1 MTEVIKND
9 NFLRACRKEKTD
21 FTPVWLMRQAG
32 RYLPEYMEIKNK
44 SSFIEMCKTPEVACE
59 ITLQPLRRF
68 DLDASI
74 IFADIL
80 LPLEG
85 MGINFEFTKGDGPV
99 IHNPVRNRAD
109 IDAIKPITPEE
120 DVDYLL
126 EAIKLTKK
134 ELDGKIPLI
143 GFCGAPFTLA
153 SYMIEGGGSKN
164 YLHAKKL
171 MYTDPESWDV
181 MMTKITDI
189 LIGYLKAQINVGVNA
204 VQIFDSWAGCL
215 SPNDYKQYA
224 LPYTKRL
231 IKEVSGTVPV
241 INFSTNTATYLDIVK
256 EAGGDVVGLDWKVN
270 LIDGWNQLGDVA
282 VQGNMDPAVL
292 FSDEK
297 TIRAKAKEVIDSAG
311 GRQGHIFNLGHGIIL
326 GTPPENVKILVDAV
340 HEFSTK

>member
-1 MTEVIKND
+1 MGND
-9 NFLRACRKEKTD
+9 NFLRACRKEETD

-32 RYLPEYMEIKNK
+32 RYLQEYMDIKNK

-59 ITLQPLRRF
+59 ITMQPLRRF

-99 IHNPVRNRAD
+99 IHNPVRSRAD
-109 IDAIKPITPEE
+109 IDAIKEITPEE
-120 DVDYLL
+120 DVSYLM

-134 ELDGKIPLI
+134 EIDGKVPLI

-181 MMTKITDI
+181 MMTKITDM
-189 LIGYLKAQINVGVNA
+189 LVKYLKAQINAGVQA

-215 SPNDYKQYA
+215 SKNDYSKYA

-231 IKEVSGTVPV
+231 IKEVTGEVPV
-241 INFSTNTATYLDIVK
+241 INFSTNTGTYLDVIK
-256 EAGGDVVGLDWKVN
+256 QAGGDVIGLDWKVD
-270 LIDGWNQLGDVA
+270 LMDGWNQLGDVA

-297 TIRAKAKEVIDSAG
+297 TIRAKVKEVIDSAA
-311 GRQGHIFNLGHGIIL
+311 GRKGHIFNLGHGIIL

-340 HEFSTK
+340 HEFSAK

>member
-1 MTEVIKND
+1 MGND

-32 RYLPEYMEIKNK
+32 RYLKEYMDIKNK

-68 DLDASI
+68 DLDAAI

-80 LPLEG
+80 LPLEA

-109 IDAIKPITPEE
+109 IDAIREITPEE
-120 DVDYLL
+120 DVSYLM

-134 ELDGKIPLI
+134 ELDGKVPLI

-164 YLHAKKL
+164 YIHAKSL

-181 MMTKITDI
+181 MMTKITDM
-189 LIGYLKAQINVGVNA
+189 LVKYLKAEIAAGVQA

-215 SPNDYKQYA
+215 SPNDYKKYA

-231 IKEVSGTVPV
+231 IKEVSGDVPV
-241 INFSTNTATYLDIVK
+241 INFSTNTGTYLDIVK

-270 LIDGWNQLGDVA
+270 LMDGWNQLGDVA

-297 TIRAKAKEVIDSAG
+297 TIRAKVKEVLDSAG
-311 GRQGHIFNLGHGIIL
+311 GKPGHIFNLGHGIIL

-340 HEFSTK
+340 HEFSAA

>member
-1 MTEVIKND
+1 MGND

-32 RYLPEYMEIKNK
+32 RYLKEYMDIKNK

-68 DLDASI
+68 DLDAAI

-80 LPLEG
+80 LPLEA

-109 IDAIKPITPEE
+109 IDAIREITPEE
-120 DVDYLL
+120 DVSYLM

-134 ELDGKIPLI
+134 ELDGKVPLI

-164 YLHAKKL
+164 YIHAKSL

-181 MMTKITDI
+181 MMTKITDM
-189 LIGYLKAQINVGVNA
+189 LVKYLKAEIAAGVQA

-215 SPNDYKQYA
+215 SPNDYKKYA

-231 IKEVSGTVPV
+231 IKEVSGDVPV
-241 INFSTNTATYLDIVK
+241 INFSTNTGTYLDIVK

-270 LIDGWNQLGDVA
+270 LMDGWKQLGDVA
-282 VQGNMDPAVL
+282 VQGNMDPVVL

-297 TIRAKAKEVIDSAG
+297 TIRAKVKEVLDSAG
-311 GRQGHIFNLGHGIIL
+311 GKPGHIFNLGHGIIL

-340 HEFSTK
+340 HEFSS